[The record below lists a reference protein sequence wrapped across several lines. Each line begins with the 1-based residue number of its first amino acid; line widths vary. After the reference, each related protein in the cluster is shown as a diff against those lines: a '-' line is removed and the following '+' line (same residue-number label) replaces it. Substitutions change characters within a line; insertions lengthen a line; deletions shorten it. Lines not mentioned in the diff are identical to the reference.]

1 MRSENIVEEGV
12 NGLCLFTKLSV
23 PLRAQSSLQVRE
35 NGRLEGRKAL
45 TSLFTELLMENIDL
59 IVFLFILPLWFFLP
73 FRYFI
78 YGMQDAQNLERVKLE
93 FSIFDIPKGEHKPKS
108 E

>member
-1 MRSENIVEEGV
+1 MDS
-12 NGLCLFTKLSV
+12 
-23 PLRAQSSLQVRE
+23 
-35 NGRLEGRKAL
+35 
-45 TSLFTELLMENIDL
+45 
-59 IVFLFILPLWFFLP
+59 IVFLISLPLYFPIL
-73 FRYFI
+73 RYFI